1 MEWII
6 AIPALPAVMFA
17 LMVVMPRVLRNSMRF
32 VSIAAM
38 TVVFGLSV
46 MATMNAI
53 QAGIHDVFETI
64 WSVSWPLVVV
74 GGNTIELGFSLS
86 AISAAT
92 LPMVSFVAWCVQVFS
107 LGYMA
112 DDERKGWYYAVV
124 SLFTAAMLSF
134 VLASDLLLAF
144 VSWEIMG
151 LCSYF
156 LIGFWFTEKDPREAS
171 QKAFITTRIGDLG
184 FFFALMVIYGQCG
197 TFSLSEVLG
206 SAPLWA
212 GAAAYLAAGGLLL
225 AAVGKSAQIPLH
237 VWLPDAMAGPTPA
250 SALIHAATMVAA
262 GVLLV
267 ARTMPIFLQ
276 APELL
281 TLTLIIGLITSVVA
295 GFIACVQQDIK
306 KVLAYS
312 TVSQLGLMFCA
323 LGVAGVS
330 AALFHL
336 VTHGFFKALL
346 FLGAGFIIHAVG
358 TQDMREMGGLRKK
371 LPITWITFLIG
382 TLALAGVA
390 PLSGFFSKD
399 EIVHVLL
406 AADKPWAAAGVFAA
420 SVLTAFYMTRL
431 YFKVFEGKN
440 RGHCHHEHGVAMLA
454 PLSLLALCTLGAG
467 FISVEFA
474 HFMGAHGEWPSVQ
487 LIVISCLVAASGI
500 GSAWY
505 IYGRGEKSLDKVLS
519 NCPAEKR
526 SAFYRVCEQKFYF
539 DRIND
544 AVWIA
549 GTKVLANVLA
559 IVDRK
564 GIDGVVNGLASLT
577 KGLGDVS
584 RDLQTGKLQHYQRLT
599 LAAVIVLVVIVAL
612 LTKGV

>member
-17 LMVVMPRVLRNSMRF
+17 VMVLMPRSLRNAMRYL
-32 VSIAAM
+32 SIAAM
-38 TVVFGLSV
+38 TVVVGLSFY
-46 MATMNAI
+46 ATI
-53 QAGIHDVFETI
+53 QALHAGIHGVSQII
-64 WSVSWPLVVV
+64 WSVSWPLVDL
-74 GGNTIELGFSLS
+74 GDKSIELGLSLN

-92 LPMVSFVAWCVQVFS
+92 LPMVAFVAWCVQVFS

-112 DDERKGWYYAVV
+112 EDERKGWYYAVV

-184 FFFALMVIYGQCG
+184 FFFALMVIFAQCG
-197 TFSLSEVLG
+197 TFNLSEVL
-206 SAPLWA
+206 SSVPQWA
-212 GAAAYLAAGGLLL
+212 ASAAYLAAGGLLL
-225 AAVGKSAQIPLH
+225 AAVGKSAQLPLH

-281 TLTLIIGLITSVVA
+281 MLTLLIGLLTSLVA

-346 FLGAGFIIHAVG
+346 FLGAGFIIHAAG

-371 LPITWITFLIG
+371 LPLTWLTFLIG
-382 TLALAGVA
+382 TLALSGVA

-431 YFKVFEGKN
+431 YFKVFEGEN
-440 RGHCHHEHGVAMLA
+440 RGHCHHEHGLAMLA

-487 LIVISCLVAASGI
+487 LIIISCLVAASGI
-500 GSAWY
+500 GSAWCF
-505 IYGRGEKSLDKVLS
+505 YGRGEKSIDRVLS
-519 NCPAEKR
+519 TRPTEQR
-526 SAFYRVCEQKFYF
+526 SVFYRVCEQKFYF
-539 DRIND
+539 DRFND

-549 GTKVLANVLA
+549 GTKALAALLA
-559 IVDRK
+559 CFDRK
-564 GIDGVVNGLASLT
+564 GIDAVVNGLAQLA
-577 KGLGDVS
+577 KGLGDLS
-584 RDLQTGKLQHYQRLT
+584 RDLQSGKLQHYQRLT
-599 LAAVIVLVVIVAL
+599 IAAVIVLVVVVVL